1 MQDQQHLIDL
11 QQQACERTL
20 CYLYFWGHTQRGD
33 TISKACLSQWYPAP
47 FEIDGVGY
55 ATAEHWMMVAK
66 ARLFDPSMIDQIL
79 ANPDPAAAK
88 ALGRKIKHFDD
99 TIWRQHRFNL
109 VVTGNV
115 AKFAQNLE
123 LQRFLLATGDQVL
136 VEAAPN
142 DRIWGIGLSADDP
155 QAQQPSTWRG
165 LNLLGF
171 ALMQVREQLQVA
183 R

>member
-1 MQDQQHLIDL
+1 MQDQQYLIDL

-20 CYLYFWGHTQRGD
+20 GYLYFWGHTQRGN
-33 TISKACLSQWYPAP
+33 TISKACFSQWYSAP
-47 FEIDGVGY
+47 FEVDGVGY

-66 ARLFDPSMIDQIL
+66 ARLFDPAMIGQIL
-79 ANPDPAAAK
+79 ANPDPAVAK
-88 ALGRKIKHFDD
+88 ALGRKIQHFDD
-99 TIWRQHRFNL
+99 RVWQQQRFEL
-109 VVTGNV
+109 VVAGNL
-115 AKFAQNLE
+115 AKFSQHPDL
-123 LQRFLLATGDQVL
+123 RDFLLATGDQVL

-171 ALMQVREQLQVA
+171 ALMRVRERLKSQK
-183 R
+183 